1 MKSNDKK
8 CSTWNSYTIEHTT
21 MPFSSVLKIH
31 LIVLLLTNL
40 LKNRWPLIGEII
52 ERRIVFS
59 KRAFILSNK
68 FSSDYLYILLCIVM
82 FHVEQ
87 HSIEINISK
96 FRLVPFY
103 RLFDMFSIYWF
114 TKPMLINR
122 SIHDTSFDLS
132 LLSSCVWD
140 DKFRIWILPKVNWI
154 VPRGT
159 FIVCITASYG
169 DWDRKS
175 VV

>member
-1 MKSNDKK
+1 MVYLMMNISFSKLWILVVQKVGRIVNDPHFFNKSQYFYWKSLLSTLWFSKFFRSALVLEIVPGRICANFEYEIKWKK

-52 ERRIVFS
+52 ERRMVFS

-82 FHVEQ
+82 FHIEQ

-96 FRLVPFY
+96 FRLVPF
-103 RLFDMFSIYWF
+103 
-114 TKPMLINR
+114 
-122 SIHDTSFDLS
+122 
-132 LLSSCVWD
+132 
-140 DKFRIWILPKVNWI
+140 
-154 VPRGT
+154 
-159 FIVCITASYG
+159 
-169 DWDRKS
+169 
-175 VV
+175 

>member
-1 MKSNDKK
+1 MIYIKCSTWNNTFNEKWTDNFFHSHNIEMPLSNFNNMYTENRCSQLCDFQKFFGSALVLEIVPGRICANFEYEIKWKK

-96 FRLVPFY
+96 FRLVPF
-103 RLFDMFSIYWF
+103 
-114 TKPMLINR
+114 
-122 SIHDTSFDLS
+122 
-132 LLSSCVWD
+132 
-140 DKFRIWILPKVNWI
+140 
-154 VPRGT
+154 
-159 FIVCITASYG
+159 
-169 DWDRKS
+169 
-175 VV
+175 